1 MGQDSAAKEFT
12 SMLGKSPK
20 VTITTNETG
29 PKDSHLSWDTACD
42 SDKCSPDRKVV
53 WSKGA
58 GDNGNGQTWTAT
70 TQSTTDGSDSKIVD
84 RLDLFFNGDAAS
96 QIWVL
101 DIDNETS
108 SAKGNNTDNYVVIK
122 GGSMASAITADFEK
136 SSLGKDGDRINLRI
150 NFSDTNNK
158 TITVNNL
165 NELYGDLYISST
177 GRMGTDSNKYTM
189 NVNKIHGNI
198 NVRGRNNGFMG
209 TVTINELLQGDI
221 QTDSASLQGGTTP
234 SLIVEFQENA
244 KMIGS
249 IKGIESAGDGIK
261 REITFKG
268 EGKVLE
274 GNIISFGTSNSNDK
288 IGFYKDAGNFVT
300 FEKGSMKGSIIAS
313 GSKPNTI
320 TYRGQ
325 NVVTFGK
332 NDDTPTTHTIEGGI
346 LAELISSASW
356 SSNNGAADSL
366 AKNIINVEKKNT
378 LNITGSGIDDS
389 IDDKA
394 NNGNGNKFSVPKGGI
409 TARGFA
415 SNEINL
421 NEGSTIN
428 LNNGEGV
435 MDTSLDHK
443 NKGYDGP
450 HTQSILTFKG
460 KDGTFNGKILSDGIN
475 IFSNNNNGFT
485 PTLTTYIKVA
495 SNASGTITND
505 ITQNNG
511 GKNMIELGV
520 ANSTASGTSTMSESS
535 EPAATLTLQGA
546 TNQIEQVK
554 ATSAATL
561 FIDGSK
567 HNGNK
572 TSINE
577 IQNGTGSNL
586 TITFKEGNQN
596 KSLAIKA
603 ANNGGTTIKALTL
616 ESGSTNNT
624 FDPSLADSTNS
635 KVTVTDKISVDSGKD
650 LTIRLK
656 RGELS
661 LNGGIETQ
669 DGGRT
674 HIIVDDLGNNN
685 SGNNATLS
693 GNTIQKSADQNTI
706 SSMEFKSSDKNKS
719 ALILKTN
726 LTINGDIKAD
736 DIGDKE
742 LLVDA
747 TTSAITAKANS
758 ISGGGLFLNL
768 KSTANNKAMFE
779 ITGTN
784 NSHIKTLGISNNDTG
799 ASSIFST
806 FKVSGGRTT
815 VDNLKLNS
823 KQMDIELGGNN
834 TILEFKATDGKSDM
848 FNNVKFDG
856 SNSTLGLATNK
867 QYSKWCSTNHY
878 YH

>member
-1 MGQDSAAKEFT
+1 MGQDFT
-12 SMLGKSPK
+12 SMPDKSPK

-70 TQSTTDGSDSKIVD
+70 TQSTTAGGSDSKIVD
-84 RLDLFFNGDAAS
+84 RLDLFFNGDPAS

-108 SAKGNNTDNYVVIK
+108 SVDGNKTDNYVVVK
-122 GGSMASAITADFEK
+122 GGSMASAITADFEQ

-150 NFSDTNNK
+150 NFSDTNHK

-177 GRMGTDSNKYTM
+177 GRMGTDTNTYTM

-198 NVRGRNNGFMG
+198 NVRGRNNGFTG
-209 TVTINELLQGDI
+209 TVTINELLQGNI
-221 QTDSASLQGGTTP
+221 QTDSASLEGGTTP
-234 SLIVEFQENA
+234 SLKVMFEDSA

-325 NVVTFGK
+325 NVVTFGTSS
-332 NDDTPTTHTIEGGI
+332 DDTPTTHTIEGGI
-346 LAELISSASW
+346 LAELITSASW
-356 SSNNGAADSL
+356 SNNNGAPDTL

-378 LNITGSGIDDS
+378 LNITGSGIDNS
-389 IDDKA
+389 IEDKA
-394 NNGNGNKFSVPKGGI
+394 NNGNGSTFSVPKGGI

-421 NEGSTIN
+421 HEGSTIN
-428 LNNGEGV
+428 LDNGNGV

-443 NKGYDGP
+443 NKGYGGP

-460 KDGTFNGKILSDGIN
+460 KDGTFNGKILSDG
-475 IFSNNNNGFT
+475 SNVYPDGGT
-485 PTLTTYIKVA
+485 GTTLTTNIIVNKD
-495 SNASGTITND
+495 ASGTITGD

-511 GKNMIELGV
+511 GKNMIELGT
-520 ANSTASGTSTMSESS
+520 ANGAGASTGVDMVKSG
-535 EPAATLTLQGA
+535 EPATALTLQGA

-567 HNGNK
+567 HNGNN
-572 TSINE
+572 TSINS
-577 IQNGTGSNL
+577 IDNTNGGSGSSNNGNNL

-596 KSLAIKA
+596 KNLAIKA
-603 ANNGGTTIKALTL
+603 ANG
-616 ESGSTNNT
+616 
-624 FDPSLADSTNS
+624 
-635 KVTVTDKISVDSGKD
+635 
-650 LTIRLK
+650 
-656 RGELS
+656 
-661 LNGGIETQ
+661 
-669 DGGRT
+669 
-674 HIIVDDLGNNN
+674 
-685 SGNNATLS
+685 SGN
-693 GNTIQKSADQNTI
+693 
-706 SSMEFKSSDKNKS
+706 
-719 ALILKTN
+719 
-726 LTINGDIKAD
+726 
-736 DIGDKE
+736 
-742 LLVDA
+742 
-747 TTSAITAKANS
+747 
-758 ISGGGLFLNL
+758 
-768 KSTANNKAMFE
+768 
-779 ITGTN
+779 
-784 NSHIKTLGISNNDTG
+784 
-799 ASSIFST
+799 
-806 FKVSGGRTT
+806 
-815 VDNLKLNS
+815 
-823 KQMDIELGGNN
+823 
-834 TILEFKATDGKSDM
+834 
-848 FNNVKFDG
+848 
-856 SNSTLGLATNK
+856 LA
-867 QYSKWCSTNHY
+867 
-878 YH
+878 